1 MKELIHSPPLHC
13 SHATWTVK
21 NELIHSLLFTLQ
33 NSGDRK
39 MQLETKKEKEK
50 GKSRLPYAVFSPLMV
65 VLLLSTVTQG
75 YSCDSDKEDRR
86 WCSFFFLR
94 WPLLNLSFSFLFHLP
109 TLLSVLE
116 KTEVSFCLQ
125 SLTFL
130 FLLNLMCSLNLWWVT
145 RSRITRPP
153 LIVML
158 NPASAEATVK
168 HSNFFCFYI
177 YSSINYSDL
186 GTFWAISLHS

>member
-1 MKELIHSPPLHC
+1 
-13 SHATWTVK
+13 
-21 NELIHSLLFTLQ
+21 
-33 NSGDRK
+33 

-94 WPLLNLSFSFLFHLP
+94 WPLLNISFSFLFHLP

-130 FLLNLMCSLNLWWVT
+130 FLLNLMCSLNL
-145 RSRITRPP
+145 
-153 LIVML
+153 
-158 NPASAEATVK
+158 
-168 HSNFFCFYI
+168 
-177 YSSINYSDL
+177 
-186 GTFWAISLHS
+186 